1 MSQFKR
7 SGIVLLFMAA
17 GMLAAQSGT
26 YGLGRPAT
34 PEEVRQ
40 ADITVFPDGRGLP
53 VGHGN
58 ATLGE
63 AIFNSR
69 CALCHNAKGEG
80 RKGEY
85 PALVG
90 GKGSLGTKKPVK
102 TVGSYWPYATTLFDH
117 INRAMPF
124 NSPHILPPNDVYSAA
139 AYILFLNG
147 IVGKTDE
154 MNERTLPQVKM
165 PNRDGFV
172 PDSRPD
178 IEAKR

>member
-1 MSQFKR
+1 MFR
-7 SGIVLLFMAA
+7 LLFSAV
-17 GMLAAQSGT
+17 GLAVFAWVAFAQAPV
-26 YGLGRPAT
+26 YGLGRTAAPD
-34 PEEVRQ
+34 EIRK
-40 ADITVFPDGRGLP
+40 ADTTVFPDGTGLP
-53 VGHGN
+53 VGHGD
-58 ATLGE
+58 AVLGE

-90 GKGSLGTKKPVK
+90 GIGSLGTKKPVK
-102 TVGSYWPYATTLFDH
+102 TVGSYWPYATTVFDH

-124 NSPHILPPNDVYSAA
+124 NSPHILPPNDVYSAV
-139 AYILFLNG
+139 AYILHLNG
-147 IVGKTDE
+147 IIGRQDE
-154 MNERTLPQVKM
+154 MNEKTLPQVKM

-178 IEAKR
+178 IKAKR